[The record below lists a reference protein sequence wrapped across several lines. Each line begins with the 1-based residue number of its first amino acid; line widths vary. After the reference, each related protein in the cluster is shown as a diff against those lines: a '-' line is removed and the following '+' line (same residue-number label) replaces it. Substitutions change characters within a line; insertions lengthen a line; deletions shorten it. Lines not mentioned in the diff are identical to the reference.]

1 MQQTIREMTKRLM
14 KLKEEEWGRYAFRH
28 EPLERKLSEEQKE
41 TYTKQAM
48 ECGRKEATLLMEEMP
63 GCTVEK
69 IARAKGIAVETPDIP
84 SGGGHVIFAQYE
96 ESGKITIFMDCI
108 RKAEFLIAEEQME
121 DLFAGTDLFSVLLAH
136 ELFHVIEH
144 EKRKTIFT
152 QTEKI
157 ELWRRPFSNKSRL
170 IALSEMAAMAFA
182 GRIQN
187 LSFSPYVLDVVLMY
201 CYNQEAAQALYEEI
215 MEAALEEEENDADNE
230 CEDRK

>member
-1 MQQTIREMTKRLM
+1 MQYTIREMTRRLM
-14 KLKEEEWGRYAFRH
+14 ELGDEEWGRYAFRH
-28 EPLERKLSEEQKE
+28 EPLERKLSEEQKKI
-41 TYTKQAM
+41 YTKQAM
-48 ECGRKEATLLMEEMP
+48 ECGREEAALLKEESK
-63 GCTVEK
+63 GRTVEET
-69 IARAKGIAVETPDIP
+69 ARVKGITVETPDIP
-84 SGGGHVIFAQYE
+84 NGGGHVIFAQYE
-96 ESGKITIFMDCI
+96 ESGKITVFMDCI
-108 RKAEFLIAEEQME
+108 KKAKTLIAEEQME

-182 GRIQN
+182 GEMLN

-201 CYNQEAAQALYEEI
+201 CYNQEASQALYEEI
-215 MEAALEEEENDADNE
+215 MEAALGEEENDADNK